1 MTNLQQRLRETLD
14 ELPKHVQLVAVS
26 KFHPAEAVTEAY
38 AEGQRIF
45 GESRVQE
52 LLPKH
57 DALPGDIDWHFIGT
71 LQRNKVKY
79 IAPFISLIHSVD
91 NVALLEE
98 INKQGRRADRTIR
111 CLLELHIAQ
120 EESKSGWE
128 PEACCQWLEQ
138 GAWHDMHNV
147 QICGLMCMASHTD
160 DEARIRQD
168 FRAARQYFNR
178 LKQGAM
184 ADCPAFAIR
193 SWGMSDDWRIAVEEG
208 SNMVRI
214 GTRIFGERAY

>member
-38 AEGQRIF
+38 AEGQRVF

-79 IAPFISLIHSVD
+79 IAPFVSLIHSVD
-91 NVALLEE
+91 NVTLLEE
-98 INKQGRRADRTIR
+98 INKQGRRADM
-111 CLLELHIAQ
+111 A
-120 EESKSGWE
+120 KF
-128 PEACCQWLEQ
+128 
-138 GAWHDMHNV
+138 GAAVHD
-147 QICGLMCMASHTD
+147 LK
-160 DEARIRQD
+160 
-168 FRAARQYFNR
+168 
-178 LKQGAM
+178 KQGCDM
-184 ADCPAFAIR
+184 AVLGCTELSLVKRD
-193 SWGMSDDWRIAVEEG
+193 EHLG
-208 SNMVRI
+208 SFFIDRTEVLCRRALLACGITPI
-214 GTRIFGERAY
+214 GF